1 MNYCSK
7 YLLIK
12 STFQVVHQVLL
23 IGRQEVLADVVV
35 VRLPRS
41 ILRHKLPV
49 LSLDQDFARLNKVLL
64 LKDLR

>member
-35 VRLPRS
+35 V
-41 ILRHKLPV
+41 
-49 LSLDQDFARLNKVLL
+49 
-64 LKDLR
+64 